1 MTRQERF
8 LSVKKQ
14 PPLIRKGI
22 AMKRF
27 LAFVVIAT
35 LGILLSRSGLL
46 PSHPF
51 QFVLSPLVPLL
62 VSLLLL
68 AGVPVNQPF
77 HLRHCVVPLSLARKT
92 FR

>member
-1 MTRQERF
+1 MNR
-8 LSVKKQ
+8 L
-14 PPLIRKGI
+14 
-22 AMKRF
+22 
-27 LAFVVIAT
+27 LAFVVIAA
-35 LGILLSRSGLL
+35 LGVLLSRSDFL
-46 PSHPF
+46 PSLPL

-68 AGVPVNQPF
+68 ALVPVNQPV